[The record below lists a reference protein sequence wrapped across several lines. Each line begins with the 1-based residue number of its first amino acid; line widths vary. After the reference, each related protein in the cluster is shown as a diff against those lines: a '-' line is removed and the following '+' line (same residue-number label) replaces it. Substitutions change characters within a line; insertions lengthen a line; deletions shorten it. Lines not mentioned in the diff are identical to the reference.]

1 MKIGILTFHR
11 EINYGACLQAYALLT
26 HIKKIQNDTEIID
39 FVPNS
44 EIDKRSW
51 KRKTLHFF
59 KTLVSFNE
67 KKQQLKKKKFQSFYN
82 KHLILSKEKLIGD
95 NEARI
100 ANLQYQILISGSDQI
115 FNLTLSDNSFTY
127 YLPFNSITKISYGSS
142 FGREKI
148 TDLEKWAILKY
159 LPSFSNLSFREK
171 NGYLIVNSLIKLK
184 EENIVVDPV
193 FLLSDFEWNLLIK
206 KHIKKRKNYVFIYAM
221 EKTKWLEKTIDL
233 VSKKYPDYKLLLI
246 NGGNHK
252 LNIKKKKKEIKIA
265 GPEDFLALISEAS
278 IVVTNSFHGL
288 AFALIFKKKIYCCA
302 HSSKNT
308 RLSNL
313 LSMIGE
319 DKKIIFENATKF
331 EQIDGISALSKMEG
345 YIHSSKNYLLKN
357 LKVEKDD

>member
-1 MKIGILTFHR
+1 MMKIGILTFHR

-127 YLPFNSITKISYGSS
+127 YLP
-142 FGREKI
+142 
-148 TDLEKWAILKY
+148 
-159 LPSFSNLSFREK
+159 
-171 NGYLIVNSLIKLK
+171 
-184 EENIVVDPV
+184 
-193 FLLSDFEWNLLIK
+193 
-206 KHIKKRKNYVFIYAM
+206 
-221 EKTKWLEKTIDL
+221 
-233 VSKKYPDYKLLLI
+233 
-246 NGGNHK
+246 
-252 LNIKKKKKEIKIA
+252 
-265 GPEDFLALISEAS
+265 
-278 IVVTNSFHGL
+278 
-288 AFALIFKKKIYCCA
+288 
-302 HSSKNT
+302 
-308 RLSNL
+308 
-313 LSMIGE
+313 
-319 DKKIIFENATKF
+319 
-331 EQIDGISALSKMEG
+331 
-345 YIHSSKNYLLKN
+345 
-357 LKVEKDD
+357 